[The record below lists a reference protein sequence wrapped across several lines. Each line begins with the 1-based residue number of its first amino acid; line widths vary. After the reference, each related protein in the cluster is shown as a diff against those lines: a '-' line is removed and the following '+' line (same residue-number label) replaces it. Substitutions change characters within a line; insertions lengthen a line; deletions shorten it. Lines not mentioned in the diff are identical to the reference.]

1 MTISEYLK
9 TTESKINNLQYQ
21 LELEVELKK
30 AKEVVKN
37 LEKMLNIWE
46 GI

>member
-9 TTESKINNLQYQ
+9 TTESKINDLQYQ

-30 AKEVVKN
+30 AKEVVTN
-37 LEKMLNIWE
+37 LEQMLNIWE
-46 GI
+46 GS

>member
-9 TTESKINNLQYQ
+9 TTESKINDLQYQ